1 MQYVKLV
8 SIGLIAALGLSACAT
23 DEYGNRRE
31 MTDTEKGVLIGAAA
45 GALLGRTQSSDKT
58 GGTILG
64 AIGGGLAGGLVG
76 NYMDNQ
82 KKDLEKAL
90 APQRSAGIVDIEKL
104 PNDVLQ
110 VTMTTTT
117 AFDIDSAQI
126 KPGFYGTLDK
136 IASVVNKYGKTHLTI
151 VGYTDSTGSA
161 AHNQALSVRRAD
173 AVRDYFLGKGVVVQR
188 LTTIG
193 KGESEPRASNDTAEG
208 RALNRRVEIFIEPV
222 VAPATSEQ

>member
-90 APQRSAGIVDIEKL
+90 AP
-104 PNDVLQ
+104 Q